1 MTSKI
6 RQYFVLRMSYYPEN
20 ARFEIADP
28 PCKASSDDEPGLLT
42 CNARVSFIVQVEF
55 QVTKPL
61 KVRWNHL
68 ASESLIYRILV
79 IRNTD

>member
-42 CNARVSFIVQVEF
+42 CNARVSFIVISRISDNE
-55 QVTKPL
+55 TPKC
-61 KVRWNHL
+61 
-68 ASESLIYRILV
+68 SMESSGQRITN
-79 IRNTD
+79 IGFS